1 MTQGFFLH
9 LTNHNMTLK
18 CIFNQFDA
26 NRNKTP
32 KSILYTIHLHELV
45 KSVFVLNVS
54 VMTSF
59 TKKIHFTCIHV
70 VEA

>member
-1 MTQGFFLH
+1 
-9 LTNHNMTLK
+9 MTLK

-26 NRNKTP
+26 NRNK
-32 KSILYTIHLHELV
+32 SIPYTIHLHELV
-45 KSVFVLNVS
+45 KRVFVLNVS

-59 TKKIHFTCIHV
+59 TKKIHFTSIHV